1 MPIEGIPAHEPTP
14 KAEAQTTSDE
24 TVKNTGAEA
33 SGTGTDTAQK
43 DQAQTEKTFTQADVD
58 RIVQT
63 RLKAAVKAEL
73 KKLSSDDDPAKPNVE
88 ELTRQLS
95 ETKQRAQAIEAREAV
110 RDFISDPVHK
120 LNVAASNVVAIVKL
134 VTPDLEFDDDGKPT
148 NLREAVNAAKLLA
161 PALFAN
167 SSASINAGNGRNGQ
181 TPTRGM
187 DALIRQATGHGV

>member
-1 MPIEGIPAHEPTP
+1 MPIEGIPAPEPTP

-43 DQAQTEKTFTQADVD
+43 DQAHTEKTFTQADVD

-120 LNVAASNVVAIVKL
+120 LNVAASNVAAIVKL
-134 VTPDLEFDDDGKPT
+134 VTPDLEFDDAGRPT
-148 NLREAVNAAKLLA
+148 TL
-161 PALFAN
+161 
-167 SSASINAGNGRNGQ
+167 
-181 TPTRGM
+181 
-187 DALIRQATGHGV
+187 